1 MRLKTKLVLAITG
14 LVFLVVTVLSWLF
27 LEQLLAQRISQS
39 YAANDMVAQ
48 QVRYYTQLAVTNGLR
63 GKQIDPNDPTALRA
77 AVAQALQHDQGLNE
91 QLSAVNRYSPTVY
104 DVAIADRDNRALLS
118 TDPTQDN
125 VQLPKRENY
134 DRLLHGGVFTTVRTF
149 FGPPRTYDIVLS
161 IVRKDDTA
169 GKEQPFLS
177 VHVGIR
183 TTFLRTVFA
192 PWIWASLTFTGIAI
206 LSSLLVAA
214 LLANLALQ
222 PIEQIS
228 LRLDALERPGFD
240 QAGEPVPPEPARLP
254 PSRES
259 PAWMRPA
266 TLIRPSTED
275 TVVQVSDKI
284 ERIGRRMR
292 NVEEVFSALKENLDS
307 IMANLQDGI
316 LLFTAEGRA
325 ALVSDSVERFLG
337 IPRTRLFGGS
347 VNSIFSLE
355 TKLGRLVRDAFET
368 GRTLDQEEI
377 ETETGRRV
385 QVSLDFVLDQSI
397 ADQPLG
403 KGDSIPGASLGALLT
418 LHDLESVRELES
430 ELELSRRLAA
440 IGRLTSGV
448 GHEVK
453 NPINAIVVHL
463 ELLRNKL
470 SGPDSRAMRHLEII
484 ESEIQRLDRVV
495 QTLVDFSRPVELQL
509 KEQDLRRIVSGV
521 LMLAS
526 AELETHDVRV
536 SSHMPDRPMITKVDA
551 DLIKQAI
558 LNVVLNGAQAMSP
571 QGGELHVTLREE
583 GRMAAIE
590 IADSGSGI
598 PDEIRAKIFDLYFT
612 TRKDGS
618 GIGLAMT
625 YRIIQ
630 LHSGSIDVQSKQNIG
645 STFTLKLPLL
655 ASAEGKLRGS
665 QLDTTSS
672 APAFTSEGSGL

>member
-1 MRLKTKLVLAITG
+1 
-14 LVFLVVTVLSWLF
+14 
-27 LEQLLAQRISQS
+27 
-39 YAANDMVAQ
+39 
-48 QVRYYTQLAVTNGLR
+48 
-63 GKQIDPNDPTALRA
+63 
-77 AVAQALQHDQGLNE
+77 
-91 QLSAVNRYSPTVY
+91 
-104 DVAIADRDNRALLS
+104 LLS

-125 VQLPKRENY
+125 VTLPKREDY
-134 DRLLHGGVFTTVRTF
+134 ALLQHAGVITTMRAV
-149 FGPPRTYDIVLS
+149 FGPPRNYNIVLPLE
-161 IVRKDDTA
+161 RA
-169 GKEQPFLS
+169 HQPFLTIR
-177 VHVGIR
+177 VGIR
-183 TTFLRTVFA
+183 TTFLRNVFA
-192 PWIWASLTFTGIAI
+192 PWIWASITFTGVAI

-214 LLANLALQ
+214 LLANLALH
-222 PIEQIS
+222 PIELIS
-228 LRLDALERPGFD
+228 LRLDTLEQAGFD
-240 QAGEPVPPEPARLP
+240 RADESVPAQPAELP
-254 PSRES
+254 PPKES

-266 TLIRPSTED
+266 TLIRPSAED
-275 TVVQVSDKI
+275 PVGQVSDKI

-347 VNSIFSLE
+347 INSIFTLE
-355 TKLGRLVRDAFET
+355 SKIGRLVRDAFEN
-368 GRTLDQEEI
+368 GNTLDQEEV

-385 QVSLDFVLDQSI
+385 QVSLDFVVDQ
-397 ADQPLG
+397 
-403 KGDSIPGASLGALLT
+403 DSAPGASLGALLT

-470 SGPDSRAMRHLEII
+470 SGPDARAMRHLEII

-509 KEQDLRRIVSGV
+509 KEQDLRRVVSGV

-526 AELETHDVRV
+526 AELETHNVRV
-536 SSHMPDRPMITKVDA
+536 SSHMPERPLTTKVDA

-558 LNVVLNGAQAMSP
+558 LNVVLNGAQAMS
-571 QGGELHVTLREE
+571 QGGDLHVTLRED

-590 IADSGSGI
+590 ISDSGSGI
-598 PDEIRAKIFDLYFT
+598 PDDIRAKIFDLYFT

-630 LHSGSIDVQSKQNIG
+630 LHNGSIDVQSEQNIG

-665 QLDTTSS
+665 QLEKTTS

>member
-14 LVFLVVTVLSWLF
+14 LVFLVVTLLSWLF
-27 LEQLLAQRISQS
+27 LEQLLAQRIRDS
-39 YAANDMVAQ
+39 YAANDMVARQ
-48 QVRYYTQLAVTNGLR
+48 ILYSTQLALNTGLQGR
-63 GKQIDPNDPTALRA
+63 QVDPNNPASLRA
-77 AVAQALQHDQGLNE
+77 TVLDVLQHDEGLNGL
-91 QLSAVNRYSPTVY
+91 LSSVNRYASTVF
-104 DVAIADRDNRALLS
+104 DVAIADRDGKALLS

-125 VQLPKRENY
+125 VTLPKREDY
-134 DRLLHGGVFTTVRTF
+134 ALLQHAGVITTMRAV
-149 FGPPRTYDIVLS
+149 FGPPRNYNIVLPLE
-161 IVRKDDTA
+161 RA
-169 GKEQPFLS
+169 HQPFLTIR
-177 VHVGIR
+177 VGIR
-183 TTFLRTVFA
+183 TTFLRNVFA
-192 PWIWASLTFTGIAI
+192 PWIWASITFTGVAI

-214 LLANLALQ
+214 LLANLALH
-222 PIEQIS
+222 PIELIS
-228 LRLDALERPGFD
+228 LRLDTLEQAGFD
-240 QAGEPVPPEPARLP
+240 RADESVPAQPAELP
-254 PSRES
+254 PPKES

-266 TLIRPSTED
+266 TLIRPSVED
-275 TVVQVSDKI
+275 PVGQVSDKI

-347 VNSIFSLE
+347 INSIFTLE
-355 TKLGRLVRDAFET
+355 SKIGRLVRDAFEN
-368 GRTLDQEEI
+368 GNTLDQEEV

-385 QVSLDFVLDQSI
+385 QVSLDFVVDQ
-397 ADQPLG
+397 
-403 KGDSIPGASLGALLT
+403 DSAPGASLGALLT

-470 SGPDSRAMRHLEII
+470 SGPDARAMRHLEII

-509 KEQDLRRIVSGV
+509 KEQDLRRVVSGV

-526 AELETHDVRV
+526 AELETHNVRV
-536 SSHMPDRPMITKVDA
+536 SSHMPERPLTTKVDA

-558 LNVVLNGAQAMSP
+558 LNVVLNGAQAMS
-571 QGGELHVTLREE
+571 QGGDLHVTLRED

-590 IADSGSGI
+590 ISDSGSGI
-598 PDEIRAKIFDLYFT
+598 PDDIRAKIFDLYFT

-630 LHSGSIDVQSKQNIG
+630 LHNGSIDVQSEQNIG

-665 QLDTTSS
+665 QLEKTTS

>member
-39 YAANDMVAQ
+39 YAANDMVAH
-48 QVRYYTQLAVTNGLR
+48 QVLYYTQLAVNNGLS
-63 GKQIDPNDPTALRA
+63 GKQIDPNDPKALRA

-104 DVAIADRDNRALLS
+104 DVAIADSNGRALLS

-125 VQLPKRENY
+125 VDLPKRENY
-134 DRLLHGGVFTTVRTF
+134 ERLLHGGVFTTVRTF
-149 FGPPRTYDIVLS
+149 FGPPRTYNIVLLLE
-161 IVRKDDTA
+161 RA
-169 GKEQPFLS
+169 HQPFLS
-177 VHVGIR
+177 VQVGIR

-228 LRLDALERPGFD
+228 LRLDTLEAPGFD
-240 QAGEPVPPEPARLP
+240 QDGEPVPPEAAQLP
-254 PSRES
+254 PPKE
-259 PAWMRPA
+259 PAGWMRPAA
-266 TLIRPSTED
+266 TLIRPSSED

-337 IPRTRLFGGS
+337 IPRIRLFGGS

-385 QVSLDFVLDQSI
+385 QVSLDFVIEQSNFDEDE
-397 ADQPLG
+397 A
-403 KGDSIPGASLGALLT
+403 PGASLGALLT

-470 SGPDSRAMRHLEII
+470 SGPDARAMRHLEII

-509 KEQDLRRIVSGV
+509 KEHDLRRIVSGV

-536 SSHMPDRPMITKVDA
+536 SSHMPERPLITKVDA

-558 LNVVLNGAQAMSP
+558 LNVVLNGAQAMA

-598 PDEIRAKIFDLYFT
+598 PDDIRAKIFDLYFT

-665 QLDTTSS
+665 QLDTTTS

>member
-27 LEQLLAQRISQS
+27 LEQLLAQRISES
-39 YAANDMVAQ
+39 YVANDMVAQ
-48 QVRYYTQLAVTNGLR
+48 QVRYYTGLAVTNGLS

-161 IVRKDDTA
+161 IVRKDST

-228 LRLDALERPGFD
+228 LRLDALEPPGFD
-240 QAGEPVPPEPARLP
+240 QAGQPVPPEPARLP

-368 GRTLDQEEI
+368 GRTLEQEEI

-397 ADQPLG
+397 ADQSLANE
-403 KGDSIPGASLGALLT
+403 DSIPGASLGALLT

-430 ELELSRRLAA
+430 ELEISRRLAA
-440 IGRLTSGV
+440 IGRLTAGV

-470 SGPDSRAMRHLEII
+470 SGPDARAMRHLEII

>member
-39 YAANDMVAQ
+39 YVANDMVAH
-48 QVRYYTQLAVTNGLR
+48 QVLYYTQLAVNNGLS
-63 GKQIDPNDPTALRA
+63 GKQIDPNDPKALRA

-104 DVAIADRDNRALLS
+104 DVAIADSENRALLS

-134 DRLLHGGVFTTVRTF
+134 ERLLHGGVFTTIRTF

-161 IVRKDDTA
+161 IVRKDTA

-254 PSRES
+254 PTRES

-275 TVVQVSDKI
+275 TVAQVGNKI

-347 VNSIFSLE
+347 INSIFSLE

-368 GRTLDQEEI
+368 ARTLDQEEI

-385 QVSLDFVLDQSI
+385 QVSLDFVVDQ
-397 ADQPLG
+397 
-403 KGDSIPGASLGALLT
+403 DSAPDASLGALLT

-470 SGPDSRAMRHLEII
+470 SGPDARAMRHLEII

-509 KEQDLRRIVSGV
+509 KEHDLRRIVSGV

-536 SSHMPDRPMITKVDA
+536 SSHMPERPLISKVDA
-551 DLIKQAI
+551 DLIRQAI
-558 LNVVLNGAQAMSP
+558 LNVVLNGAQAMA

-598 PDEIRAKIFDLYFT
+598 PDDIRAKIFDLYFT

-665 QLDTTSS
+665 QLDTTTTS

>member
-39 YAANDMVAQ
+39 YDANDMVARQ
-48 QVRYYTQLAVTNGLR
+48 IFYSTTLALNTGLKNRQLN
-63 GKQIDPNDPTALRA
+63 PNDPVALRA
-77 AVAQALQHDQGLNE
+77 AVSDVLQHDEGLNGL
-91 QLSAVNRYSPTVY
+91 LSSVNRYAPTVF
-104 DVAIADRDNRALLS
+104 DVAIADSDGKAVLS

-125 VQLPKRENY
+125 VELPQREDY
-134 DRLLHGGVFTTVRTF
+134 AVLRHAGVITTMRAV
-149 FGPPRTYDIVLS
+149 FGPPRNYNIVLPLE
-161 IVRKDDTA
+161 RA
-169 GKEQPFLS
+169 HQPFLTIR
-177 VHVGIR
+177 VGIR

-192 PWIWASLTFTGIAI
+192 PWIWASLTFTGLAI
-206 LSSLLVAA
+206 LSSLAVAA

-228 LRLDALERPGFD
+228 RRLDTLEQPGFD
-240 QAGEPVPPEPARLP
+240 QGSSFAEGPPPPAELP
-254 PSRES
+254 PPKEGR
-259 PAWMRPA
+259 
-266 TLIRPSTED
+266 LIRSSTED
-275 TVVQVSDKI
+275 TVLQVSDKI

-292 NVEEVFSALKENLDS
+292 NVEEVFSAMKENLDS
-307 IMANLQDGI
+307 IMSNLQDGI

-337 IPRTRLFGGS
+337 IPRSQLFG
-347 VNSIFSLE
+347 NSLSGIFTLD

-368 GRTLDQEEI
+368 ARTLDQEEI

-385 QVSLDFVLDQSI
+385 QVSFDFVVDQ
-397 ADQPLG
+397 
-403 KGDSIPGASLGALLT
+403 DSAPGAALGALLT

-470 SGPDSRAMRHLEII
+470 SGPDARAMRHLEII

-509 KEQDLRRIVSGV
+509 KENDLRRVVSGV

-526 AELETHDVRV
+526 AELETHNVRV
-536 SSHMPDRPMITKVDA
+536 LPHMPERALIAKVDA

-558 LNVVLNGAQAMSP
+558 LNVVLNGAQSMS

-590 IADSGSGI
+590 IADSGNGI
-598 PDEIRAKIFDLYFT
+598 PPDIRNKIFDLYFT

-630 LHSGSIDVQSKQNIG
+630 LHNGSIDVQSEQNIG

-655 ASAEGKLRGS
+655 TSAEGKLRGS
-665 QLDTTSS
+665 QLEKTTP
-672 APAFTSEGSGL
+672 APAFSSEGTGL